1 VKEIAMSQITRPGAL
16 PATAREAE
24 QLGRCY
30 AQAVIRAEAMRRAEI
45 LAGQDRLIAAIVR
58 PFASLFS
65 RLKLHTPGL
74 PTGRAYSAFMKS
86 GSGTGAGAA

>member
-1 VKEIAMSQITRPGAL
+1 MSQITRSGAL

-30 AQAVIRAEAMRRAEI
+30 AQAVIRSEAMRRAEI
-45 LAGQDRLIAAIVR
+45 LALQDRLIAAIAR
-58 PFASLFS
+58 TFASLFAGQTT
-65 RLKLHTPGL
+65 RP
-74 PTGRAYSAFMKS
+74 PGRAYPAFMKS

>member
-1 VKEIAMSQITRPGAL
+1 MSQIDRPGAL
-16 PATAREAE
+16 PVSARDAE

-45 LAGQDRLIAAIVR
+45 LAVQDRLIAAIAH
-58 PFASLFS
+58 PFASLFA
-65 RLKLHTPGL
+65 RLKLHMPGL
-74 PTGRAYSAFMKS
+74 PTGSAYSAFMKS